1 MSDLVAVRR
10 ALISVSDK
18 TGLADFAT
26 RLHQEFGVELIST
39 GGTAKFLRDLGLPVT
54 SHAAYESA
62 DEPDRTSIEAALERA
77 GGVLAQ
83 AASELGLSRQALYR
97 RLDRLGIK
105 RD

>member
-1 MSDLVAVRR
+1 MRELRNVLQR
-10 ALISVSDK
+10 AAL
-18 TGLADFAT
+18 LARGDAI
-26 RLHQEFGVELIST
+26 E
-39 GGTAKFLRDLGLPVT
+39 AADLGLPVA
-54 SHAAYESA
+54 SHAAHEIA